1 MATRKPSSRAR
12 ARPRSIHSVAWRSVT
27 ATSGAWRL
35 AGRHLDP
42 DLSILDMDGI
52 RRDRVAAGRHQ
63 ALAGAHVEHP
73 AMPRARQTGARELA
87 LAERPAVMGAAVVA
101 GVDGVAD
108 ADEDDARAV
117 GLDEPGLPGRDLVE
131 ARHADPRHRGL
142 QVLFEHERAMQPGH
156 VLPAHLRRL

>member
-27 ATSGAWRL
+27 ATSGARRL

-42 DLSILDMDGI
+42 DLPILDMDGI

-73 AMPRARQTGARELA
+73 AMPRARPTGAGERA
-87 LAERPAVMGAAVVA
+87 PPERPPGRGTAGVA
-101 GVDGVAD
+101 GAG
-108 ADEDDARAV
+108 
-117 GLDEPGLPGRDLVE
+117 
-131 ARHADPRHRGL
+131 
-142 QVLFEHERAMQPGH
+142 
-156 VLPAHLRRL
+156 